1 MGSNLQ
7 INAGINKITD
17 IIAYLCTYLEIIKG
31 TNHLIQSGMNKASLL
46 IIFFILLLCSPVLH
60 AQQDRAKDYILV
72 LHSINFRETWTHQAY
87 EAIRTTLTHDGIPV
101 KGEELQIP
109 LIKDTA
115 EINCKV
121 DYLRQQYPFPPKAV
135 ICSSAGLFL
144 ITNGKTFRASSATRK
159 AWFPAI

>member
-1 MGSNLQ
+1 
-7 INAGINKITD
+7 
-17 IIAYLCTYLEIIKG
+17 
-31 TNHLIQSGMNKASLL
+31 MNKASLL

-135 ICSSAGLFL
+135 ICIGDPAWLVSRPLFDNEWKDVPSL
-144 ITNGKTFRASSATRK
+144 ICYSQGMVPRNIVAMVERNL
-159 AWFPAI
+159 